1 MNQRV
6 VTGLLTAGCIA
17 LAGAG
22 YMTYKNQDR
31 TAPEIK
37 VDQSK
42 KIAYTEG
49 EDYGKLLEGVTAQ
62 DDKDGDLTSEVF
74 VEKVVPV
81 SKKKAVV
88 YYGVTDK
95 AKNVGTASREVTY
108 QETEGSD
115 AAEETAQDTA
125 SEEVSEDTTQK
136 TKKKSKKA
144 KAKKTAEDKKAEET
158 TQDAAAAE
166 QQSAESVIPVAN
178 PWGFSQKP
186 KKRNNVSGYTLQ
198 SFDKKKNIKEVYY
211 IKKYINRIKS
221 DLSFM
226 VDMHTTTNDSYLD
239 FYGVIHKNCPN
250 VRTLFRVN
258 SWLCDQYAKEGRNVD
273 DQYFG
278 YRTSSC
284 TLNYYC
290 YKVLGIPSSTLE
302 LSDYHWDSKKNTSK
316 VITMGVTMWLN
327 YIIQQVNDE
336 YKNMGNDI
344 PSDKYKK
351 VKG

>member
-62 DDKDGDLTSEVF
+62 DEKDGDLTSEVF

-108 QETEGSD
+108 QAAEDSD

-125 SEEVSEDTTQK
+125 SEDTTQK

-144 KAKKTAEDKKAEET
+144 KAKKTAEEKKTEET
-158 TQDAAAAE
+158 AQDAAAADE
-166 QQSAESVIPVAN
+166 QSADQQSAALQPNGTRPAMKLAEDAKTIARGTSFNALNEVTDAVDDKDDRDTLFRGLHIDGN
-178 PWGFSQKP
+178 Y
-186 KKRNNVSGYTLQ
+186 NVNQAGTYTLQ
-198 SFDKKKNIKEVYY
+198 YY
-211 IKKYINRIKS
+211 VQDS
-221 DLSFM
+221 D
-226 VDMHTTTNDSYLD
+226 
-239 FYGVIHKNCPN
+239 G
-250 VRTLFRVN
+250 
-258 SWLCDQYAKEGRNVD
+258 
-273 DQYFG
+273 
-278 YRTSSC
+278 
-284 TLNYYC
+284 
-290 YKVLGIPSSTLE
+290 
-302 LSDYHWDSKKNTSK
+302 NTSDP
-316 VITMGVTMWLN
+316 ITFTLTV
-327 YIIQQVNDE
+327 Q
-336 YKNMGNDI
+336 
-344 PSDKYKK
+344 
-351 VKG
+351 

>member
-62 DDKDGDLTSEVF
+62 DEKDGDLTSEVF

-108 QETEGSD
+108 QAAEGSD

-125 SEEVSEDTTQK
+125 SEDTTQK
-136 TKKKSKKA
+136 TKKKSKKT

-158 TQDAAAAE
+158 VQDAAAADE
-166 QQSAESVIPVAN
+166 QSTDQQSAALQPNGTRPAMKLAEDAKTIARGTSFNALNEVTDAVDDKDDRDTLFRGLHIDGN
-178 PWGFSQKP
+178 Y
-186 KKRNNVSGYTLQ
+186 NVNQAGTYTLQ
-198 SFDKKKNIKEVYY
+198 YY
-211 IKKYINRIKS
+211 VQDS
-221 DLSFM
+221 D
-226 VDMHTTTNDSYLD
+226 
-239 FYGVIHKNCPN
+239 G
-250 VRTLFRVN
+250 
-258 SWLCDQYAKEGRNVD
+258 
-273 DQYFG
+273 
-278 YRTSSC
+278 
-284 TLNYYC
+284 
-290 YKVLGIPSSTLE
+290 
-302 LSDYHWDSKKNTSK
+302 NTSDP
-316 VITMGVTMWLN
+316 ITFTLTV
-327 YIIQQVNDE
+327 Q
-336 YKNMGNDI
+336 
-344 PSDKYKK
+344 
-351 VKG
+351 

>member
-37 VDQSK
+37 VDQSE

-108 QETEGSD
+108 QAAEDSD
-115 AAEETAQDTA
+115 AAEDTAQDTA
-125 SEEVSEDTTQK
+125 SEDTTQKTDEKSEKK

-144 KAKKTAEDKKAEET
+144 KAKKTAEEKKAEET
-158 TQDAAAAE
+158 AQDATATD
-166 QQSAESVIPVAN
+166 QQSADQQSGTLPNGTRPAIKLAGEAKTIARGTSFNALNEVTDAVDDKDDRDTLFRGLHIDGN
-178 PWGFSQKP
+178 Y
-186 KKRNNVSGYTLQ
+186 NVNQAGTYTLQ
-198 SFDKKKNIKEVYY
+198 YY
-211 IKKYINRIKS
+211 VQDS
-221 DLSFM
+221 D
-226 VDMHTTTNDSYLD
+226 
-239 FYGVIHKNCPN
+239 G
-250 VRTLFRVN
+250 
-258 SWLCDQYAKEGRNVD
+258 
-273 DQYFG
+273 
-278 YRTSSC
+278 
-284 TLNYYC
+284 
-290 YKVLGIPSSTLE
+290 
-302 LSDYHWDSKKNTSK
+302 NTSDP
-316 VITMGVTMWLN
+316 ITFTLTV
-327 YIIQQVNDE
+327 Q
-336 YKNMGNDI
+336 
-344 PSDKYKK
+344 
-351 VKG
+351 

>member
-37 VDQSK
+37 VDQSE

-62 DDKDGDLTSEVF
+62 DNKDGDLTSEVF

-108 QETEGSD
+108 QAAEDTD
-115 AAEETAQDTA
+115 AAEETVQNTA
-125 SEEVSEDTTQK
+125 SEDITQKTDEKSEKK

-144 KAKKTAEDKKAEET
+144 KAKKTAEEKKAEET
-158 TQDAAAAE
+158 AQDAAAAE
-166 QQSAESVIPVAN
+166 QQSTDQQSGTLQPNGTRPAMKLAGEAKTIARGTSFNALNEVTDAVDDKDDRDTLFRGLHIDGN
-178 PWGFSQKP
+178 Y
-186 KKRNNVSGYTLQ
+186 NVNQAGTYTLQ
-198 SFDKKKNIKEVYY
+198 YY
-211 IKKYINRIKS
+211 VQDS
-221 DLSFM
+221 D
-226 VDMHTTTNDSYLD
+226 
-239 FYGVIHKNCPN
+239 G
-250 VRTLFRVN
+250 
-258 SWLCDQYAKEGRNVD
+258 
-273 DQYFG
+273 
-278 YRTSSC
+278 
-284 TLNYYC
+284 
-290 YKVLGIPSSTLE
+290 
-302 LSDYHWDSKKNTSK
+302 NTSDP
-316 VITMGVTMWLN
+316 ITFTLTV
-327 YIIQQVNDE
+327 Q
-336 YKNMGNDI
+336 
-344 PSDKYKK
+344 
-351 VKG
+351 

>member
-37 VDQSK
+37 VDQSE

-62 DDKDGDLTSEVF
+62 DNKDGDLTSEVF

-108 QETEGSD
+108 QAAEDTD
-115 AAEETAQDTA
+115 AAEETVQNTA
-125 SEEVSEDTTQK
+125 SEDITQKTDEKSEKK

-144 KAKKTAEDKKAEET
+144 KAKKTAEEKKAEET
-158 TQDAAAAE
+158 AQDAAAAE
-166 QQSAESVIPVAN
+166 QQSTDQQSGALQPNGTRPAMKLAEEAKTIARGTSFNALNEVTDAVDDKDDRDTLFRGLHIDGN
-178 PWGFSQKP
+178 Y
-186 KKRNNVSGYTLQ
+186 NVNQAGTYTLQ
-198 SFDKKKNIKEVYY
+198 YY
-211 IKKYINRIKS
+211 VQDS
-221 DLSFM
+221 D
-226 VDMHTTTNDSYLD
+226 
-239 FYGVIHKNCPN
+239 G
-250 VRTLFRVN
+250 
-258 SWLCDQYAKEGRNVD
+258 
-273 DQYFG
+273 
-278 YRTSSC
+278 
-284 TLNYYC
+284 
-290 YKVLGIPSSTLE
+290 
-302 LSDYHWDSKKNTSK
+302 NTSDP
-316 VITMGVTMWLN
+316 ITFTLTV
-327 YIIQQVNDE
+327 Q
-336 YKNMGNDI
+336 
-344 PSDKYKK
+344 
-351 VKG
+351 

>member
-108 QETEGSD
+108 QTAEDSD
-115 AAEETAQDTA
+115 AAEETVQDTA
-125 SEEVSEDTTQK
+125 SEDTTQK
-136 TKKKSKKA
+136 TDEK
-144 KAKKTAEDKKAEET
+144 EEKKAEET
-158 TQDAAAAE
+158 AQDAAAAD
-166 QQSAESVIPVAN
+166 QQSADQQSGTLQPNGTRPAMKLAGEAKTIARGTSFNALNEVTDAVDDKDDRDTLFRGLHIDGN
-178 PWGFSQKP
+178 Y
-186 KKRNNVSGYTLQ
+186 NVNQAGTYTLQ
-198 SFDKKKNIKEVYY
+198 YY
-211 IKKYINRIKS
+211 VQDS
-221 DLSFM
+221 D
-226 VDMHTTTNDSYLD
+226 
-239 FYGVIHKNCPN
+239 G
-250 VRTLFRVN
+250 
-258 SWLCDQYAKEGRNVD
+258 
-273 DQYFG
+273 
-278 YRTSSC
+278 
-284 TLNYYC
+284 
-290 YKVLGIPSSTLE
+290 
-302 LSDYHWDSKKNTSK
+302 NTSDP
-316 VITMGVTMWLN
+316 ITFTLTV
-327 YIIQQVNDE
+327 Q
-336 YKNMGNDI
+336 
-344 PSDKYKK
+344 
-351 VKG
+351 

>member
-37 VDQSK
+37 VDQSE

-62 DDKDGDLTSEVF
+62 DEKDGDLTSEVF

-81 SKKKAVV
+81 SKKKAAV

-108 QETEGSD
+108 QAAEDSD

-125 SEEVSEDTTQK
+125 SEDTTQKTDEKSEKK

-144 KAKKTAEDKKAEET
+144 KAKKTAEEKKAEET
-158 TQDAAAAE
+158 AQDAAAAD
-166 QQSAESVIPVAN
+166 QQSEALQPNGTRPAMKLAEDAKTIARGTSFNALNEVIDAVDDKDDRDTLFRGLHIDGN
-178 PWGFSQKP
+178 Y
-186 KKRNNVSGYTLQ
+186 NVNQAGTYTLQ
-198 SFDKKKNIKEVYY
+198 YY
-211 IKKYINRIKS
+211 VQDS
-221 DLSFM
+221 D
-226 VDMHTTTNDSYLD
+226 
-239 FYGVIHKNCPN
+239 G
-250 VRTLFRVN
+250 
-258 SWLCDQYAKEGRNVD
+258 
-273 DQYFG
+273 
-278 YRTSSC
+278 
-284 TLNYYC
+284 
-290 YKVLGIPSSTLE
+290 
-302 LSDYHWDSKKNTSK
+302 NTSDP
-316 VITMGVTMWLN
+316 ITFTLTV
-327 YIIQQVNDE
+327 Q
-336 YKNMGNDI
+336 
-344 PSDKYKK
+344 
-351 VKG
+351 

>member
-37 VDQSK
+37 VDQSE

-62 DDKDGDLTSEVF
+62 DDKDGELTSEVF

-81 SKKKAVV
+81 SKKKAAV

-108 QETEGSD
+108 QAAEDSD

-125 SEEVSEDTTQK
+125 SEDTTQKTDEKSEKK

-144 KAKKTAEDKKAEET
+144 KAKKTAEEKKAEET
-158 TQDAAAAE
+158 AQDAAAAD
-166 QQSAESVIPVAN
+166 QQSEALQPNGTRPAMKLAEDAKTIARGTSFNALNEVIDAVDDKDDRDTLFRGLHIDGN
-178 PWGFSQKP
+178 Y
-186 KKRNNVSGYTLQ
+186 NVNQAGTYTLQ
-198 SFDKKKNIKEVYY
+198 YY
-211 IKKYINRIKS
+211 VQDS
-221 DLSFM
+221 D
-226 VDMHTTTNDSYLD
+226 
-239 FYGVIHKNCPN
+239 G
-250 VRTLFRVN
+250 
-258 SWLCDQYAKEGRNVD
+258 
-273 DQYFG
+273 
-278 YRTSSC
+278 
-284 TLNYYC
+284 
-290 YKVLGIPSSTLE
+290 
-302 LSDYHWDSKKNTSK
+302 NTSDP
-316 VITMGVTMWLN
+316 ITFTLTV
-327 YIIQQVNDE
+327 Q
-336 YKNMGNDI
+336 
-344 PSDKYKK
+344 
-351 VKG
+351 

>member
-37 VDQSK
+37 VDQSE

-95 AKNVGTASREVTY
+95 ANNVGTASREVTY
-108 QETEGSD
+108 QVAEGSD
-115 AAEETAQDTA
+115 AAEDTA
-125 SEEVSEDTTQK
+125 SEDIAEDTTQKTDEKSAKK

-144 KAKKTAEDKKAEET
+144 KTKKTAEDRKTEET
-158 TQDAAAAE
+158 TQDAAAE
-166 QQSAESVIPVAN
+166 QQSADQQSDALQPNGTRPAMKLAEEAKTIARGTSFNALNEVTDAVDDKDDRDTLFRGLHIDGN
-178 PWGFSQKP
+178 Y
-186 KKRNNVSGYTLQ
+186 NVNQAGTYTLQ
-198 SFDKKKNIKEVYY
+198 YY
-211 IKKYINRIKS
+211 VQDS
-221 DLSFM
+221 D
-226 VDMHTTTNDSYLD
+226 
-239 FYGVIHKNCPN
+239 G
-250 VRTLFRVN
+250 
-258 SWLCDQYAKEGRNVD
+258 
-273 DQYFG
+273 
-278 YRTSSC
+278 
-284 TLNYYC
+284 
-290 YKVLGIPSSTLE
+290 
-302 LSDYHWDSKKNTSK
+302 NTSDP
-316 VITMGVTMWLN
+316 ITFTLTV
-327 YIIQQVNDE
+327 Q
-336 YKNMGNDI
+336 
-344 PSDKYKK
+344 
-351 VKG
+351 

>member
-62 DDKDGDLTSEVF
+62 DEKDGDLTSEVF

-108 QETEGSD
+108 QAAEDSD
-115 AAEETAQDTA
+115 AAEETAP
-125 SEEVSEDTTQK
+125 
-136 TKKKSKKA
+136 
-144 KAKKTAEDKKAEET
+144 
-158 TQDAAAAE
+158 DAAAADE
-166 QQSAESVIPVAN
+166 QSADQQSAALQPNGTRPEMKLAEEAKTIARGTSFNALNEVTDAVDDKDDRDTLFRGLHIDGN
-178 PWGFSQKP
+178 Y
-186 KKRNNVSGYTLQ
+186 NVNQAGTYTLQ
-198 SFDKKKNIKEVYY
+198 YY
-211 IKKYINRIKS
+211 VQDS
-221 DLSFM
+221 D
-226 VDMHTTTNDSYLD
+226 
-239 FYGVIHKNCPN
+239 G
-250 VRTLFRVN
+250 
-258 SWLCDQYAKEGRNVD
+258 
-273 DQYFG
+273 
-278 YRTSSC
+278 
-284 TLNYYC
+284 
-290 YKVLGIPSSTLE
+290 
-302 LSDYHWDSKKNTSK
+302 NTSDP
-316 VITMGVTMWLN
+316 ITFTLTV
-327 YIIQQVNDE
+327 Q
-336 YKNMGNDI
+336 
-344 PSDKYKK
+344 
-351 VKG
+351 

>member
-108 QETEGSD
+108 Q
-115 AAEETAQDTA
+115 AAEETVRDTA
-125 SEEVSEDTTQK
+125 SEDTTQKTDEKSEKK

-144 KAKKTAEDKKAEET
+144 KAKKTAEEKKAEET
-158 TQDAAAAE
+158 AQDAAAAD
-166 QQSAESVIPVAN
+166 QQSADQQSGTLQPNGTRPAMKLAGEAKTIARGTSFNALNEVTDAVDDKDDRDTLFRGLHIDGN
-178 PWGFSQKP
+178 Y
-186 KKRNNVSGYTLQ
+186 NVNQAGTYTLQ
-198 SFDKKKNIKEVYY
+198 YY
-211 IKKYINRIKS
+211 VQDS
-221 DLSFM
+221 D
-226 VDMHTTTNDSYLD
+226 
-239 FYGVIHKNCPN
+239 G
-250 VRTLFRVN
+250 
-258 SWLCDQYAKEGRNVD
+258 
-273 DQYFG
+273 
-278 YRTSSC
+278 
-284 TLNYYC
+284 
-290 YKVLGIPSSTLE
+290 
-302 LSDYHWDSKKNTSK
+302 NTSDP
-316 VITMGVTMWLN
+316 ITFTLTV
-327 YIIQQVNDE
+327 Q
-336 YKNMGNDI
+336 
-344 PSDKYKK
+344 
-351 VKG
+351 

>member
-37 VDQSK
+37 VDQSE

-108 QETEGSD
+108 QAAEGSD

-125 SEEVSEDTTQK
+125 SEDTTQK
-136 TKKKSKKA
+136 TKKKSKKT
-144 KAKKTAEDKKAEET
+144 KDKKTAEEKKAEDT
-158 TQDAAAAE
+158 AQDAAAAD
-166 QQSAESVIPVAN
+166 QQSADQQSGTLQPNGTRPAMKLAGEAKTIARGTSFNALNEVTDAVDDKDDRDTLFRGLHIDGN
-178 PWGFSQKP
+178 Y
-186 KKRNNVSGYTLQ
+186 NVNQAGTYTLQ
-198 SFDKKKNIKEVYY
+198 YY
-211 IKKYINRIKS
+211 VQDS
-221 DLSFM
+221 D
-226 VDMHTTTNDSYLD
+226 
-239 FYGVIHKNCPN
+239 G
-250 VRTLFRVN
+250 
-258 SWLCDQYAKEGRNVD
+258 
-273 DQYFG
+273 
-278 YRTSSC
+278 
-284 TLNYYC
+284 
-290 YKVLGIPSSTLE
+290 
-302 LSDYHWDSKKNTSK
+302 NTSDP
-316 VITMGVTMWLN
+316 ITFTLTV
-327 YIIQQVNDE
+327 Q
-336 YKNMGNDI
+336 
-344 PSDKYKK
+344 
-351 VKG
+351 

>member
-22 YMTYKNQDR
+22 YMNYKNQDR

-108 QETEGSD
+108 QAAEGSD
-115 AAEETAQDTA
+115 AAEETTQDTA

-144 KAKKTAEDKKAEET
+144 KTKKTTEEKKAEET
-158 TQDAAAAE
+158 AQDAAIAD
-166 QQSAESVIPVAN
+166 QQSEALQPNGTRPAMKLAEEAKTIARGTSFNALNEVTDAVDDKDDRDTLFRGLHIDGN
-178 PWGFSQKP
+178 Y
-186 KKRNNVSGYTLQ
+186 NVNQAGTYTLQ
-198 SFDKKKNIKEVYY
+198 YY
-211 IKKYINRIKS
+211 VQDS
-221 DLSFM
+221 D
-226 VDMHTTTNDSYLD
+226 
-239 FYGVIHKNCPN
+239 G
-250 VRTLFRVN
+250 
-258 SWLCDQYAKEGRNVD
+258 
-273 DQYFG
+273 
-278 YRTSSC
+278 
-284 TLNYYC
+284 
-290 YKVLGIPSSTLE
+290 
-302 LSDYHWDSKKNTSK
+302 NTSDP
-316 VITMGVTMWLN
+316 ITFTLTV
-327 YIIQQVNDE
+327 Q
-336 YKNMGNDI
+336 
-344 PSDKYKK
+344 
-351 VKG
+351 

>member
-37 VDQSK
+37 VDQSE

-62 DDKDGDLTSEVF
+62 DEKDGDLTSEVF

-108 QETEGSD
+108 QAAESSD

-125 SEEVSEDTTQK
+125 
-136 TKKKSKKA
+136 
-144 KAKKTAEDKKAEET
+144 
-158 TQDAAAAE
+158 AADEQSAD
-166 QQSAESVIPVAN
+166 QQSAALQPNGTRPAMKLAEDAKTIARGTAFNALNEVTDAVDDKDDRDTLFRGLHIDGN
-178 PWGFSQKP
+178 Y
-186 KKRNNVSGYTLQ
+186 NVNQAGTYTLQ
-198 SFDKKKNIKEVYY
+198 YY
-211 IKKYINRIKS
+211 VQDS
-221 DLSFM
+221 D
-226 VDMHTTTNDSYLD
+226 
-239 FYGVIHKNCPN
+239 G
-250 VRTLFRVN
+250 
-258 SWLCDQYAKEGRNVD
+258 
-273 DQYFG
+273 
-278 YRTSSC
+278 
-284 TLNYYC
+284 
-290 YKVLGIPSSTLE
+290 
-302 LSDYHWDSKKNTSK
+302 NTSDP
-316 VITMGVTMWLN
+316 VTFTLTV
-327 YIIQQVNDE
+327 Q
-336 YKNMGNDI
+336 
-344 PSDKYKK
+344 
-351 VKG
+351 

>member
-49 EDYGKLLEGVTAQ
+49 EDYEKLLEGVTAQ

-95 AKNVGTASREVTY
+95 AKHVGTASRAVTY
-108 QETEGSD
+108 QTAEDSD
-115 AAEETAQDTA
+115 AAEETVQDTA
-125 SEEVSEDTTQK
+125 SEDTTQKTDEKSEKK

-144 KAKKTAEDKKAEET
+144 KAKKTAEEKKAEDT
-158 TQDAAAAE
+158 AQDAAAAD
-166 QQSAESVIPVAN
+166 QQSGTLQPNGTRPAMKLAGEAKTIARGTSFNALNEVTDAVDDKDDRDTLFRGLHIDGN
-178 PWGFSQKP
+178 Y
-186 KKRNNVSGYTLQ
+186 NVNQAGTYTLQ
-198 SFDKKKNIKEVYY
+198 YY
-211 IKKYINRIKS
+211 VQDS
-221 DLSFM
+221 D
-226 VDMHTTTNDSYLD
+226 
-239 FYGVIHKNCPN
+239 G
-250 VRTLFRVN
+250 
-258 SWLCDQYAKEGRNVD
+258 
-273 DQYFG
+273 
-278 YRTSSC
+278 
-284 TLNYYC
+284 
-290 YKVLGIPSSTLE
+290 
-302 LSDYHWDSKKNTSK
+302 NTSDP
-316 VITMGVTMWLN
+316 ITFTLTV
-327 YIIQQVNDE
+327 Q
-336 YKNMGNDI
+336 
-344 PSDKYKK
+344 
-351 VKG
+351 

>member
-62 DDKDGDLTSEVF
+62 DEKDGDLTNEVF

-108 QETEGSD
+108 QAAEGSD
-115 AAEETAQDTA
+115 AAEETAQD
-125 SEEVSEDTTQK
+125 
-136 TKKKSKKA
+136 
-144 KAKKTAEDKKAEET
+144 
-158 TQDAAAAE
+158 AAAADE
-166 QQSAESVIPVAN
+166 QSTDQQSGVLQPNGTRPAMKLAEEAKTIARGTSFNALNEVTDAVDDKDDRDTLFRGLHIDGN
-178 PWGFSQKP
+178 Y
-186 KKRNNVSGYTLQ
+186 NVNQAGTYTLQ
-198 SFDKKKNIKEVYY
+198 YY
-211 IKKYINRIKS
+211 VQDS
-221 DLSFM
+221 D
-226 VDMHTTTNDSYLD
+226 
-239 FYGVIHKNCPN
+239 G
-250 VRTLFRVN
+250 
-258 SWLCDQYAKEGRNVD
+258 
-273 DQYFG
+273 
-278 YRTSSC
+278 
-284 TLNYYC
+284 
-290 YKVLGIPSSTLE
+290 
-302 LSDYHWDSKKNTSK
+302 NTSDP
-316 VITMGVTMWLN
+316 ITFTLTV
-327 YIIQQVNDE
+327 Q
-336 YKNMGNDI
+336 
-344 PSDKYKK
+344 
-351 VKG
+351 

>member
-49 EDYGKLLEGVTAQ
+49 EDYEKLLEGVTAQ

-108 QETEGSD
+108 QAAEGSN
-115 AAEETAQDTA
+115 AAEETTENTA
-125 SEEVSEDTTQK
+125 SEDTIQK

-144 KAKKTAEDKKAEET
+144 KTKKTAEDKKAEET

-166 QQSAESVIPVAN
+166 QPNTDQQSATLQPNGTRPAMKLAEEAKTIARGTSFNALNEVTDAVDDKDDRDTLFRGLHIDGN
-178 PWGFSQKP
+178 Y
-186 KKRNNVSGYTLQ
+186 NVNQAGTYTLQ
-198 SFDKKKNIKEVYY
+198 YY
-211 IKKYINRIKS
+211 VQDS
-221 DLSFM
+221 D
-226 VDMHTTTNDSYLD
+226 
-239 FYGVIHKNCPN
+239 G
-250 VRTLFRVN
+250 
-258 SWLCDQYAKEGRNVD
+258 
-273 DQYFG
+273 
-278 YRTSSC
+278 
-284 TLNYYC
+284 
-290 YKVLGIPSSTLE
+290 
-302 LSDYHWDSKKNTSK
+302 NTSDP
-316 VITMGVTMWLN
+316 ITFTLTV
-327 YIIQQVNDE
+327 Q
-336 YKNMGNDI
+336 
-344 PSDKYKK
+344 
-351 VKG
+351 

>member
-108 QETEGSD
+108 QAAEDGD
-115 AAEETAQDTA
+115 AAEDTA
-125 SEEVSEDTTQK
+125 SEDVSEDTTQK
-136 TKKKSKKA
+136 TDEKSAKKTKKKSKKT
-144 KAKKTAEDKKAEET
+144 KTKKTAEDKKTEET
-158 TQDAAAAE
+158 TQDAAAE
-166 QQSAESVIPVAN
+166 QQSADQQSAALQPNGTRPAMKLAEEAKTIARGTSFNALNEVTDAVDDKDDRDTLFRGLHIDGN
-178 PWGFSQKP
+178 Y
-186 KKRNNVSGYTLQ
+186 NVNQAGTYTLQ
-198 SFDKKKNIKEVYY
+198 YY
-211 IKKYINRIKS
+211 VQDS
-221 DLSFM
+221 D
-226 VDMHTTTNDSYLD
+226 
-239 FYGVIHKNCPN
+239 G
-250 VRTLFRVN
+250 
-258 SWLCDQYAKEGRNVD
+258 
-273 DQYFG
+273 
-278 YRTSSC
+278 
-284 TLNYYC
+284 
-290 YKVLGIPSSTLE
+290 
-302 LSDYHWDSKKNTSK
+302 NTSDP
-316 VITMGVTMWLN
+316 ITFTLTV
-327 YIIQQVNDE
+327 Q
-336 YKNMGNDI
+336 
-344 PSDKYKK
+344 
-351 VKG
+351 

>member
-108 QETEGSD
+108 QAAESND

-125 SEEVSEDTTQK
+125 SEETSEDTTQK

-144 KAKKTAEDKKAEET
+144 KAKKTTEEKKVEET
-158 TQDAAAAE
+158 AQDAATAD
-166 QQSAESVIPVAN
+166 QQSGVLQPNGTRPAMKLAGEAKTIARGTSFNALNEVTDAVDDKDDRDTLFRGLHIDGN
-178 PWGFSQKP
+178 Y
-186 KKRNNVSGYTLQ
+186 NVNQAGTYTLQ
-198 SFDKKKNIKEVYY
+198 YY
-211 IKKYINRIKS
+211 VQDS
-221 DLSFM
+221 D
-226 VDMHTTTNDSYLD
+226 
-239 FYGVIHKNCPN
+239 G
-250 VRTLFRVN
+250 
-258 SWLCDQYAKEGRNVD
+258 
-273 DQYFG
+273 
-278 YRTSSC
+278 
-284 TLNYYC
+284 
-290 YKVLGIPSSTLE
+290 
-302 LSDYHWDSKKNTSK
+302 NTSDP
-316 VITMGVTMWLN
+316 ITFTLTV
-327 YIIQQVNDE
+327 Q
-336 YKNMGNDI
+336 
-344 PSDKYKK
+344 
-351 VKG
+351 

>member
-49 EDYGKLLEGVTAQ
+49 EDYEKLLEGVTAQ

-108 QETEGSD
+108 QAAEGSN
-115 AAEETAQDTA
+115 AAEETTENTA
-125 SEEVSEDTTQK
+125 SEDTTQK
-136 TKKKSKKA
+136 TKKKPKKA
-144 KAKKTAEDKKAEET
+144 KTKKTAEDKKAEET

-166 QQSAESVIPVAN
+166 QQSADQQSGTLQPNGTRPAMKLAEEAKTIARGTSFNALNEVTDAVDDKDDRDTLFRGLHIDGN
-178 PWGFSQKP
+178 Y
-186 KKRNNVSGYTLQ
+186 NVNQAGTYTLQ
-198 SFDKKKNIKEVYY
+198 YY
-211 IKKYINRIKS
+211 VQDS
-221 DLSFM
+221 D
-226 VDMHTTTNDSYLD
+226 
-239 FYGVIHKNCPN
+239 G
-250 VRTLFRVN
+250 
-258 SWLCDQYAKEGRNVD
+258 
-273 DQYFG
+273 
-278 YRTSSC
+278 
-284 TLNYYC
+284 
-290 YKVLGIPSSTLE
+290 
-302 LSDYHWDSKKNTSK
+302 NTSDP
-316 VITMGVTMWLN
+316 ITFTLTV
-327 YIIQQVNDE
+327 Q
-336 YKNMGNDI
+336 
-344 PSDKYKK
+344 
-351 VKG
+351 